1 MQKKEKLKGEK
12 KRKRKENVAFFPA
25 IVLLLFSFAHIDGC
39 RGKEMGK
46 GGKNREGEKKYYIVH
61 LFFLFFLFTFQCEIN
76 WLENLKKEEKKM
88 IELFYTAVYFL
99 FSPSPFLFRYIY
111 LFCQSID
118 LFICLFWSFFLL
130 FCFVNFSNY
139 ISHRFFATDEW
150 IFIVWKVVFDWWYCC
165 KIITV
170 LDNQQMCC
178 CYCSLVLCCCEK
190 KKKKWKFC
198 LFFWESAR
206 KRPENWGKKWWDW
219 CGGVVAGELRT
230 EWMAR
235 SGRTETGVGG
245 RGGIDCWNSIA
256 FIL

>member
-1 MQKKEKLKGEK
+1 M
-12 KRKRKENVAFFPA
+12 
-25 IVLLLFSFAHIDGC
+25 LLFFRPLFCFFFRLHTSMDAEERRWEKEEKIEKGRRSIILSICSF
-39 RGKEMGK
+39 
-46 GGKNREGEKKYYIVH
+46 
-61 LFFLFFLFTFQCEIN
+61 FFFLFTFQCEIN

-190 KKKKWKFC
+190 KKKSENSVF
-198 LFFWESAR
+198 FFWESAR